1 MTSLSQLYEPYQV
14 EVMQPQ
20 VADSNPHTDHAQQ
33 QSTPDAHTLSLE
45 NQSSFAAPKV
55 TPQSDAQ
62 VSKTAKFRQRNKKA
76 LSLIESVILI
86 QRSYRA
92 MKQRT

>member
-1 MTSLSQLYEPYQV
+1 
-14 EVMQPQ
+14 MQPQ
-20 VADSNPHTDHAQQ
+20 GNADNNQHTSHA
-33 QSTPDAHTLSLE
+33 QSTPDAHTLTLE

-62 VSKTAKFRQRNKKA
+62 VSKTAKFRQRNKKV

-86 QRSYRA
+86 QRSYRD
-92 MKQRT
+92 MKQRAQGSNQP